1 MQFILRKIILGIVFV
16 CVLIGL
22 IAVGRGY
29 RFSPKEKSLSSTGI
43 LVASSFPDGSMIL
56 LNGELKGATNSNVI
70 VTPGEYDIEIKKDGF
85 SSWKKRLK
93 IKGELVLKAD
103 ALLFPQNP
111 TLSPV
116 TSLGITKA
124 VSSSSGDKI
133 VIFSESNN
141 PEKDGIYL
149 FENVR
154 NPISRINPLK
164 PLILKTA
171 LIPSSS
177 SLLFSSSSVEYSPN
191 EEQILLTMYNAF
203 PENVQPTPETRS
215 IAHIY
220 LINTDTQTTTPFD
233 VTNSVESI
241 RTAWTAEQATL
252 SKKALAGLKKPLP
265 TIATSSFDVLAFSP
279 DERKILYTAS
289 QSATLPLIID
299 PPLIA
304 SNQTPEER
312 TIEPGSIYVY
322 DTEEDKNFK
331 LFSIEQFGTLENARS
346 SILWYPDSAH
356 VVVKEARKFV
366 VSDYDGTNPISVYSG
381 PFDSSFFTLSKD
393 GKLFILTNFSSE
405 SGTLFDLYSVG
416 LK

>member
-141 PEKDGIYL
+141 PEKDGIYPVSYTHL
-149 FENVR
+149 DVYKR
-154 NPISRINPLK
+154 QTHP
-164 PLILKTA
+164 
-171 LIPSSS
+171 
-177 SLLFSSSSVEYSPN
+177 
-191 EEQILLTMYNAF
+191 F
-203 PENVQPTPETRS
+203 P
-215 IAHIY
+215 
-220 LINTDTQTTTPFD
+220 F
-233 VTNSVESI
+233 
-241 RTAWTAEQATL
+241 
-252 SKKALAGLKKPLP
+252 
-265 TIATSSFDVLAFSP
+265 
-279 DERKILYTAS
+279 
-289 QSATLPLIID
+289 
-299 PPLIA
+299 
-304 SNQTPEER
+304 
-312 TIEPGSIYVY
+312 
-322 DTEEDKNFK
+322 
-331 LFSIEQFGTLENARS
+331 LE
-346 SILWYPDSAH
+346 
-356 VVVKEARKFV
+356 
-366 VSDYDGTNPISVYSG
+366 
-381 PFDSSFFTLSKD
+381 
-393 GKLFILTNFSSE
+393 
-405 SGTLFDLYSVG
+405 
-416 LK
+416 